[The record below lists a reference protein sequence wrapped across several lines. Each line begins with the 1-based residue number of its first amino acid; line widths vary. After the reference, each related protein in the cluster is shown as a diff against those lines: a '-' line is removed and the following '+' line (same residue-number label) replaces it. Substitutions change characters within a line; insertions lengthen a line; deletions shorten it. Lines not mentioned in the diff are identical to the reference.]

1 MAGCMK
7 MLRSV
12 FVLGGIAASDVTTGE
27 AHSQMDPAVIHFY
40 TFFADNGAWFHVADL
55 IKMGAG

>member
-1 MAGCMK
+1 MK

>member
-12 FVLGGIAASDVTTGE
+12 LVLGGIAASEVATGE
-27 AHSQMDPAVIHFY
+27 AHSQMDPAVIHVH
-40 TFFADNGAWFHVADL
+40 TCSADSGVR
-55 IKMGAG
+55 